1 MLSPYIMNM
10 LKPSTLIYIT
20 RINVCQTL
28 GAARKRVTQYGCC
41 GFFAL
46 LLRGRFEPAACLV
59 DTSAAAAAVAAR
71 RRCGCAEETILGLKK
86 I

>member
-1 MLSPYIMNM
+1 MNK
-10 LKPSTLIYIT
+10 LKPITQIYIIQ
-20 RINVCQTL
+20 INLCQTL

-46 LLRGRFEPAACLV
+46 LLRGRFEPVAFLV
-59 DTSAAAAAVAAR
+59 DTSAAVAAAAR
-71 RRCGCAEETILGLKK
+71 RCCGGAEETFLELKQ